1 MLCVCLN
8 TPPHPRFQRRKK
20 WQPTP
25 VFLPG
30 KPHEQRSLA
39 GYSSWGRKNWKQA
52 SPTWCQV
59 CICESNGLMLHEQ
72 AWLLSPSLS
81 PGVCSNS
88 CTLSQWCYLTISSSA
103 TLFSFCL
110 QCFPALRSFPMSQPF
125 ASGEQRIGAS
135 VSASVLP
142 MNIQG
147 WFLLEW
153 TCLIFL
159 QSIRFN
165 YARQPPPVFLPGE
178 SQGQRSLVGYSPQGQ
193 KELDTTEWLSPAQP
207 SSNGV
212 CVCLCVCAHTG
223 THCMYILFT

>member
-8 TPPHPRFQRRKK
+8 TPPHPHFGRRKK

-30 KPHEQRSLA
+30 KPHGQRSLA
-39 GYSSWGRKNWKQA
+39 ATVHGVARIESRRLSLMPGMYVWVKWADASWTGLAPLSFTIFWSLLQFMH
-52 SPTWCQV
+52 V
-59 CICESNGLMLHEQ
+59 ESVML
-72 AWLLSPSLS
+72 
-81 PGVCSNS
+81 SNH
-88 CTLSQWCYLTISSSA
+88 LILA

-110 QCFPALRSFPMSQPF
+110 QCFPALRSFPMSQLF
-125 ASGEQRIGAS
+125 ASGEQSIGAS

-147 WFLLEW
+147 WFLLGW

-165 YARQPPPVFLPGE
+165 CARQPPPVFLPGE

-212 CVCLCVCAHTG
+212 CVCLCVCA
-223 THCMYILFT
+223 YIIFS